1 GHAICAKCGEIFTGK
16 VALCDACGS
25 DLGGELDAPEDQ
37 AVRAFARVP
46 GMSEGIARRLYV
58 RGFRDFA
65 DVIKLGLP
73 ESAVKRGLHHTIS
86 RKILLRSVVPKAPH
100 RIGRT
105 TCVACHTNV
114 LETETKCPACGAAL
128 GPDAEVAAIE
138 KRLAEVQGSLVP
150 LAEDPDF
157 RSMPDPVR
165 QEILR
170 EISTMLV
177 APSPPS

>member
-1 GHAICAKCGEIFTGK
+1 MTGKCPVCGLLTKAAACPRCATVLIPDEATCPKCGKMFTRRI
-16 VALCDACGS
+16 AECDACGS
-25 DLGGELDAPEDQ
+25 KIGGDLDDAEED
-37 AVRAFARVP
+37 AVDGFALVP
-46 GMSEGIARRLYV
+46 GMDEATARRLYA
-58 RGFRDFA
+58 RGFREFA

-138 KRLAEVQGSLVP
+138 KRLAEVQG
-150 LAEDPDF
+150 
-157 RSMPDPVR
+157 
-165 QEILR
+165 
-170 EISTMLV
+170 
-177 APSPPS
+177 